1 MQIIS
6 SIVIA
11 LFYAIVISIPV
22 FIVFTLVRGAK
33 SNTEVANTQKDIKRL
48 LEEVIAEQ
56 KKNQRP
62 VERAEKPLDG
72 DALWLDMA
80 LDVTKLKRAWLTRPG
95 FGSVSHFFCIL

>member
-1 MQIIS
+1 LLETSGGFAEDIKMQIIG

-56 KKNQRP
+56 KKTNDLLREQ
-62 VERAEKPLDG
+62 KNL
-72 DALWLDMA
+72 
-80 LDVTKLKRAWLTRPG
+80 
-95 FGSVSHFFCIL
+95 